1 MSTDDFI
8 ASLLTLAL
16 VAAWGLVITLLIW
29 SIAKMVREA
38 CYALNGFFTCKASR
52 YAEQTER
59 MRYEMA
65 REERNR
71 R

>member
-8 ASLLTLAL
+8 AHMRTLAL
-16 VAAWGLVITLLIW
+16 VAAWGLVITLLVW
-29 SIAKMVREA
+29 SIAKMIREA
-38 CYALNGFFTCKASR
+38 SYALNGFFTCKASR

-59 MRYEMA
+59 MRYEAA
-65 REERNR
+65 REERSR